1 MLGIAVG
8 SCQQQRTCKLE
19 NKEVSLLFN
28 YEHVILNRTW
38 LAENVDWDGVAW
50 NRPWAE
56 GSW

>member
-28 YEHVILNRTW
+28 YEHVILNRT
-38 LAENVDWDGVAW
+38 
-50 NRPWAE
+50 
-56 GSW
+56 